1 MGARRRLA
9 GSESR
14 RTLAWFLALSA
25 LALVGVAAGAA
36 AWSVHVAQAQAISTA
51 ARSGRAFAAQ
61 VVAPLC
67 TAGLRRGDPAAVVA
81 LDQAV
86 RPRMLDGS
94 ILRVKVW
101 TPEGTIVYSDAH
113 ALIGS
118 TFDLDAEHHDLLG
131 GDHAEAEIT
140 NLSRPENHLETPL
153 GRLVETYAAIQDV
166 SGRPLLVE
174 TYFPADPVDA
184 DADAIARK
192 LTPLALAAIVALQ
205 LLQLPVALA
214 AARRLDRA
222 HGERHRLLEHA
233 VAASEL
239 ERRRI
244 ARDLHDGVVQDL
256 SGAVYLLESIQRRL
270 PTDSPLAPSITKV
283 TGLVQA
289 DVQQLRQTM
298 INLAPPQLTGESLEL
313 GVAGL
318 AGPLAE
324 AGVTVEI
331 SVDDTADLPQLT
343 VQLLYRAC
351 RELLHNVFKH
361 ANASKVTVTVTVAPT
376 EAVLTVADDGTG
388 FDADAVD
395 RSQHMGLLL
404 LTEAVTDAGGT
415 LEVHQSPGAGTTVVI
430 SVQKDP

>member
-1 MGARRRLA
+1 
-9 GSESR
+9 
-14 RTLAWFLALSA
+14 
-25 LALVGVAAGAA
+25 
-36 AWSVHVAQAQAISTA
+36 
-51 ARSGRAFAAQ
+51 
-61 VVAPLC
+61 
-67 TAGLRRGDPAAVVA
+67 
-81 LDQAV
+81 
-86 RPRMLDGS
+86 
-94 ILRVKVW
+94 
-101 TPEGTIVYSDAH
+101 
-113 ALIGS
+113 
-118 TFDLDAEHHDLLG
+118 
-131 GDHAEAEIT
+131 
-140 NLSRPENHLETPL
+140 
-153 GRLVETYAAIQDV
+153 V
-166 SGRPLLVE
+166 SGRSLLVE

-184 DADAIARK
+184 DAAAIARK

-256 SGAVYLLESIQRRL
+256 SGAVYLLESIERRL
-270 PTDSPLAPSITKV
+270 PPDSPLAPSITKV

-318 AGPLAE
+318 AGPLSE

-331 SVDDTADLPQLT
+331 SVDDTAELPQLT

-361 ANASKVTVTVTVAPT
+361 ANANKVTVTVQVSPA
-376 EAVLTVADDGTG
+376 EVVLTVADDGTG
-388 FDADAVD
+388 FDAEAVD

-404 LTEAVTDAGGT
+404 LTEAVNDAGGT
-415 LEVHQSPGAGTTVVI
+415 LDIRQVPGAGTTVVVAV
-430 SVQKDP
+430 SRAG